1 MTKNTA
7 YKISI
12 KHKKNLKKLV
22 IISGQQKA
30 GKSLLTKIISKF
42 QGPVQCRI
50 DFFLESLLDLHKIK
64 LINKK
69 QLTDLFLIYSD
80 HIFIDNIYGRNYNLK
95 KNDESSIFNTANP
108 QFFLN
113 KINKNYSRQE
123 IQKLIKKKQEMFI
136 VIHNF
141 IKHIDLLEKASVQ
154 YKVVNI
160 VPHPIDQLYSM
171 FKSNMFKNYDVLDRE
186 IVYEQK
192 GKKQNLDNF
201 FLKKFKTKQTRFEKI
216 LQKKKDSDLID
227 CKVIKKLRNTKFFLN
242 IKYDE
247 ILLNYDQTILKLS
260 RFLQKKKSALMKKIE
275 KQKFFIVRQ
284 SNLENRNYRYL
295 YLQKKISSS
304 RERLLFKYI
313 LNNYDKNV

>member
-141 IKHIDLLEKASVQ
+141 IKHIDLLEKASMQ

-171 FKSNMFKNYDVLDRE
+171 FKSNMFKNYDDLDRE

>member
-171 FKSNMFKNYDVLDRE
+171 FKSNMFKNYDDLDRE

-216 LQKKKDSDLID
+216 LQKKK
-227 CKVIKKLRNTKFFLN
+227 
-242 IKYDE
+242 
-247 ILLNYDQTILKLS
+247 
-260 RFLQKKKSALMKKIE
+260 RFR
-275 KQKFFIVRQ
+275 F
-284 SNLENRNYRYL
+284 N
-295 YLQKKISSS
+295 
-304 RERLLFKYI
+304 
-313 LNNYDKNV
+313 

>member
-30 GKSLLTKIISKF
+30 GKSLLTKIISKL
-42 QGPVQCRI
+42 QGPVQCKI

-64 LINKK
+64 LIKKK
-69 QLTDLFLIYSD
+69 QLTDLFLIYLD
-80 HIFIDNIYGRNYNLK
+80 HIIIDNIYGRNFNLK

-108 QFFLN
+108 QFFLY
-113 KINKNYSRQE
+113 KINKNYSKQE
-123 IQKLIKKKQEMFI
+123 IKKLINSKPEFFI

-141 IKHIDLLEKASVQ
+141 IKHIDILDKAYMQ
-154 YKVVNI
+154 YKVVNV

-171 FKSNMFKNYDVLDRE
+171 FKSNMFKNYDDLDRT
-186 IVYEQK
+186 IVYKHK

-216 LQKKKDSDLID
+216 LQKKNYTDLAD
-227 CKVIKKLRNTKFFLN
+227 YKVIKRLRNSKSFLN

-247 ILLNYDQTILKLS
+247 ILLNYNKTIIKVS
-260 RFLQKKKSALMKKIE
+260 RFL
-275 KQKFFIVRQ
+275 
-284 SNLENRNYRYL
+284 
-295 YLQKKISSS
+295 
-304 RERLLFKYI
+304 
-313 LNNYDKNV
+313 

>member
-171 FKSNMFKNYDVLDRE
+171 FKSNMFKNYDDLDRE